1 MHYINV
7 IITVVALL
15 HVWINDLI
23 IVIGLII
30 VNNLITVIVLIIV
43 LLLLIVTFVVLIN
56 PIDLI
61 IIQSDLCITLLL
73 YITAIIILLQYN
85 YRMLKFTYFS
95 LLKFN
100 ITYINHC
107 FVFYYAI
114 LFNYNTTDRI
124 YWILL
129 L

>member
-30 VNNLITVIVLIIV
+30 VNNLITVIGLIIV
-43 LLLLIVTFVVLIN
+43 LFLLIVTFVVLIN

-61 IIQSDLCITLLL
+61 IIQSDLCITVLL
-73 YITAIIILLQYN
+73 YITAILL
-85 YRMLKFTYFS
+85 
-95 LLKFN
+95 
-100 ITYINHC
+100 
-107 FVFYYAI
+107 
-114 LFNYNTTDRI
+114 
-124 YWILL
+124 
-129 L
+129 